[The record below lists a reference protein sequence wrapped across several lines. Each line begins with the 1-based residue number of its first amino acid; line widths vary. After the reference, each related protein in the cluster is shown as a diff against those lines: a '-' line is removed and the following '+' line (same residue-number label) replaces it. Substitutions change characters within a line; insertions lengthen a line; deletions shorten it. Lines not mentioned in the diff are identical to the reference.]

1 MGSFDVDP
9 SLDTGQ
15 YSIPPMLIQ
24 PFVENS
30 MRHGLRQKTTGEGFI
45 QIRFA
50 LSGKKLQVTV
60 EDDGIGRKKAAIYKT
75 REHIEDQSRGM
86 LITAGRIRMI
96 NARYNDHIDIAVI
109 DLEDQEGQP
118 KGARVA
124 MQFPLFSAS
133 SAPPPKW
140 PYGGGR
146 ISCSDW
152 SNDPNTGGM
161 N

>member
-1 MGSFDVDP
+1 
-9 SLDTGQ
+9 
-15 YSIPPMLIQ
+15 MLIQ